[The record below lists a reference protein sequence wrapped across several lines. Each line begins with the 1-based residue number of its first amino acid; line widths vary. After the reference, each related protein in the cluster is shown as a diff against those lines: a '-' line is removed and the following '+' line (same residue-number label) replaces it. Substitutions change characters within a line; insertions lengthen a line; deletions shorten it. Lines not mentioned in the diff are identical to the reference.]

1 MIKDGQPL
9 FTNYELLCSLMID
22 IAEVRDREIK
32 RECEVRR
39 EQEQKR

>member
-1 MIKDGQPL
+1 MSKDGQPL
-9 FTNYELLCSLMID
+9 FTSYELLCSLMID